1 MPIKYIFSLALTVLI
16 LIGCSGLNYVDVPS
30 TNQNSRVNYLVI
42 HATSAL
48 FQESLSLLSTPNQN
62 PVSSHYLVP
71 YSDDPTY
78 KRDDLRVYRLVS
90 EGRRA
95 WHAGVSQWGDEIA
108 LNDRSIGIEIVNDFK
123 CQNVGNLNA
132 NPDSIELE
140 CSFPS
145 YPKSQIDLVLS
156 LIKEILKRHPEIDPI
171 DIVAHS
177 DIAPNR
183 KSDPGPNFPW
193 EEFYNHGIGAWYDI
207 SDFNEQLNKLK
218 KQLPSVL
225 EVQCA
230 LSIYGYPVELTGVQ
244 DRQSQFAV
252 RAFQL
257 HFRPSN
263 YTGLIDEET
272 TAILYALN
280 KKYRSE
286 LVDDKTSCKN
296 NNDE

>member
-95 WHAGVSQWGDEIA
+95 WHAGVSQWGEEIA

-123 CQNVGNLNA
+123 
-132 NPDSIELE
+132 S
-140 CSFPS
+140 
-145 YPKSQIDLVLS
+145 
-156 LIKEILKRHPEIDPI
+156 
-171 DIVAHS
+171 
-177 DIAPNR
+177 
-183 KSDPGPNFPW
+183 
-193 EEFYNHGIGAWYDI
+193 
-207 SDFNEQLNKLK
+207 
-218 KQLPSVL
+218 
-225 EVQCA
+225 
-230 LSIYGYPVELTGVQ
+230 
-244 DRQSQFAV
+244 
-252 RAFQL
+252 
-257 HFRPSN
+257 
-263 YTGLIDEET
+263 
-272 TAILYALN
+272 
-280 KKYRSE
+280 
-286 LVDDKTSCKN
+286 
-296 NNDE
+296 